1 MVTFAGGRRP
11 EFALRRPLEFSPSV
25 PSEGDFMSGEI
36 SYLSRFFVKF
46 VEISAAGL
54 ASAICAYL
62 LAHFGGLLSSS
73 PTPASAPASTTVQ
86 VGPTSSAVAE
96 SRHAQPTP
104 PAADAAVNKQSPMPQ
119 QDTDA
124 PVVQPARKAVK
135 DSKALPTRKRTK
147 TDTSAT
153 EKEPR
158 DQKSAEALARAALAN
173 VDANRPAPNDAL
185 IEPGLTDTRHAPV
198 DVQPRRANVPPRQAD
213 VGPPP
218 PVPLPPRAGGI
229 EATPHAA
236 DVQLQP
242 LETSPATG
250 ADLQPGSRDVRPSPV
265 TPVDIQSRPV
275 AAVDP
280 LSPRADPPL
289 EISAPQQPPT
299 ADQDKGVFS
308 ALKRIPDLL
317 RPEPPAPTGETPRPP
332 MPVGTASPEIK

>member
-1 MVTFAGGRRP
+1 
-11 EFALRRPLEFSPSV
+11 
-25 PSEGDFMSGEI
+25 MSGEI

-73 PTPASAPASTTVQ
+73 HTPASAPASTTVQ
-86 VGPTSSAVAE
+86 IGPTASEVTG

-104 PAADAAVNKQSPMPQ
+104 PAADAAVNKQGTAPQ
-119 QDTDA
+119 QDTDS
-124 PVVQPARKAVK
+124 PVVQPARKAMK
-135 DSKALPTRKRTK
+135 DAKALPTRKRTK
-147 TDTSAT
+147 TESVT

-185 IEPGLTDTRHAPV
+185 IEPGLTDARHAPV
-198 DVQPRRANVPPRQAD
+198 DVQPLRANVPPRQAD

-218 PVPLPPRAGGI
+218 PVALPPRAGGI

-236 DVQLQP
+236 DGQLQP

-275 AAVDP
+275 AA
-280 LSPRADPPL
+280 
-289 EISAPQQPPT
+289 
-299 ADQDKGVFS
+299 
-308 ALKRIPDLL
+308 
-317 RPEPPAPTGETPRPP
+317 PAPTGETPRPP
-332 MPVGTASPEIK
+332 MPVGTASQ